1 MPEVDRIGIKS
12 DLRHHTCNS
21 SSRLSNHR
29 PGHQETETD
38 HQQMGSRSFRDSISK
53 KRNSVLPCYSHEPGI
68 GDRRFYNGTH
78 PHARISPERLP

>member
-1 MPEVDRIGIKS
+1 
-12 DLRHHTCNS
+12 
-21 SSRLSNHR
+21 
-29 PGHQETETD
+29 
-38 HQQMGSRSFRDSISK
+38 MGSRSFRDSISK